1 MYVPHKNRTN
11 TYRGSKS
18 SLHNS
23 SSILTKLNFQLI
35 HSKPVGCG
43 FFKNDNRFLH
53 SCTEKQLFWCILEV
67 GGMSIITTKKKVGD
81 PIRSLWYPYIQDG
94 ARMCKIIWLDKS
106 NTFARARN
114 DFEIMTSIRTQ
125 MCHLDKSKLRQL
137 QLSRK
142 IL

>member
-1 MYVPHKNRTN
+1 
-11 TYRGSKS
+11 
-18 SLHNS
+18 
-23 SSILTKLNFQLI
+23 
-35 HSKPVGCG
+35 
-43 FFKNDNRFLH
+43 
-53 SCTEKQLFWCILEV
+53 
-67 GGMSIITTKKKVGD
+67 MSIITTKKKVGD

-125 MCHLDKSKLRQL
+125 MYHLDKSKLRQL
-137 QLSRK
+137 QLSRR